1 MGRKFDDWKQAR
13 RYSLKKK
20 WQWCVDNPELA
31 VTIATIAVSVLGG
44 AAKCLLP
51 KINSNMEQKALRSRL
66 YDPQNGGYLY
76 TRKPMSTSQM
86 VELDRRRRAGQ
97 SVTQALDEM
106 NVLKR
111 R

>member
-1 MGRKFDDWKQAR
+1 
-13 RYSLKKK
+13 
-20 WQWCVDNPELA
+20 
-31 VTIATIAVSVLGG
+31 
-44 AAKCLLP
+44 
-51 KINSNMEQKALRSRL
+51 
-66 YDPQNGGYLY
+66 
-76 TRKPMSTSQM
+76 MSTSQM